1 MTWIRLTTKDGG
13 DVVFNTQHIAYIA
26 APPEEEAE
34 RGVGAGIALADN
46 TQDVIPVKEDWL
58 QLAQNIGLGEIM
70 RP

>member
-1 MTWIRLTTKDGG
+1 MAWIRLTTKNGR
-13 DVVFNTQHIAYIA
+13 DVVINTQHIAYIT

-34 RGVGAGIALADN
+34 RGIGAGIVFSDN
-46 TQDVIPVKEDWL
+46 LGEVFPVREDWL

>member
-1 MTWIRLTTKDGG
+1 MGWIRLTPVGG
-13 DVVFNTQHIAYIA
+13 LSAVFNTQHIAYIA

-46 TQDVIPVKEDWL
+46 TRDAIPVKEDWL
-58 QLAQNIGLGEIM
+58 QLAQNIGIGEIM